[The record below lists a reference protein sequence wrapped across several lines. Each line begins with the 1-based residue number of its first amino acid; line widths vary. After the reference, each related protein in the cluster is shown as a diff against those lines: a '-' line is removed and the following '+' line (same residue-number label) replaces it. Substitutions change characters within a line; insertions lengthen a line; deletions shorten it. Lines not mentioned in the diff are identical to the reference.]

1 MLAGTSSLSIKGKR
15 KESSMHPDHDI
26 FNRAIQEKKKVKL
39 TFYGSERSIKE
50 RFFGPIYY
58 SASGREHDSDYYY
71 LWDFETETDSDFT
84 GLTSSQIVNMELSDE
99 PFDFV
104 EFFTSKREIEAEKTW
119 SQVNRRSGEERRT
132 STDRR
137 CSTAPYDGPER
148 RSGKDRRRLPERR
161 SNIDKSSDS

>member
-1 MLAGTSSLSIKGKR
+1 
-15 KESSMHPDHDI
+15 MHPDHDI
-26 FNRAIQEKKKVKL
+26 FTRAIQEKKKVKL

-58 SASGREHDSDYYY
+58 SASSREDDSDYYY
-71 LWDFETETDSDFT
+71 LWDFETETNNDFT
-84 GLTSSQIVNMELSDE
+84 GLSSSQIVNMKLSDE

-119 SQVNRRSGEERRT
+119 SQVDRRSGKERR
-132 STDRR
+132 SSIDRR

-148 RSGKDRRRLPERR
+148 RSRKDRRCLPERR
-161 SNIDKSSDS
+161 SNIDKKKSS